1 VTLAA
6 MGPLGE
12 SLAAWLLTP
21 VVLVAVAFGL
31 GLLVE
36 AVARTRIATALLA
49 PVGFCTLIVLA
60 MPVFRL
66 GAGAWLAVPVVL
78 LGALAGLWLG
88 RRELRTRLSPRPLAL
103 TGVAA
108 YGLYVGTVVLAGGW
122 TWTGY
127 NFVNDT
133 AVQMLLADWLAGH
146 GTGKPVAPTVVGARS
161 TAAESLRIYLETGYP
176 LGSHG
181 ALAVVSKLVPAPLA
195 AVYQP
200 FIATVAALSAVS
212 LGALARRCGLGA
224 IAAALAGLAA
234 MAANLPFVYA
244 LQGNVKEIAMA
255 ACLAVAAAVGREA
268 IDSERPVGHI
278 ALVAICLG
286 AAITAFSAAGVPY
299 AAAFAAVLL
308 GAALLAR
315 HSTLRR
321 RLLPAAAVGALV
333 LLVATAAT
341 LVKIVRFGQV
351 AEGTFSSGA
360 AAAADL
366 GHLLRPLE
374 LVQAAGVWLAPD
386 YRGPVPDGRAGLNAV
401 LIAAVLLLCV
411 GGAIAA
417 LRRREPGP
425 LLILLPALI
434 TFAVLEHRTS
444 PYATAKMIMLA
455 SPGIVLCAGVAL
467 GWLAQ
472 LRRARLVAVA
482 LAAVLGGSMLLSDAL
497 AYHDVQLA
505 PVDRMQAL
513 EQIGDRLSGEPRP
526 IGQWLL
532 EDEYEE
538 FAKFFMRRAN
548 ENTALEVV
556 TADFVGNE
564 LSIGLIPRHADLDQM
579 TLDFLS
585 KHPLIAQR
593 RGADSSRPPANY
605 VRDGGTPFYDVWR
618 RTDDVEVRAH
628 VPLQSLFEGYGEPDC
643 ATVRDLARQA
653 RDGERIVAA
662 PALDE
667 VRLDPTTAN
676 KPRDWPLDPELPGTV
691 RPVAPAAASAE
702 LDFPA
707 SGRWRTWVFGSTGRP
722 LHVRVDGRD
731 VGQAE
736 GVNTPGEWLG
746 AGEAEIGAG
755 RRTVEIVRPTGS
767 MKPGDGYVGRLG
779 PVVFQRVQP
788 QELEWVAPDD
798 AAARLCGRRLD
809 WVELARQR

>member
-1 VTLAA
+1 VTIAA

-21 VVLVAVAFGL
+21 IVLVAMAFGL

-36 AVARTRIATALLA
+36 ALARTRIATALLA
-49 PVGFCTLIVLA
+49 PVGLCTLIVLA

-66 GAGAWLAVPVVL
+66 GLDAWVAVPLTL
-78 LGALAGLWLG
+78 LGSLAGLWLG
-88 RRELRTRLSPRPLAL
+88 RRELRARVSPGPLAL
-103 TGVAA
+103 IGAAA
-108 YGLYVGTVVLAGGW
+108 YALYLGTVVLAGGW

-146 GTGKPVAPTVVGARS
+146 GTGKPVPPTAVGARS

-181 ALAVVSKLVPAPLA
+181 ALAVVSTLVPAPLA

-200 FIATVAALSAVS
+200 FIATVAALSSVS

-224 IAAALAGLAA
+224 ISAALAGLAA

-255 ACLAVAAAVGREA
+255 ACLAAAAAVGREA
-268 IDSERPVGHI
+268 IDSEQPVGHI
-278 ALVAICLG
+278 ALVAICLA

-308 GAALLAR
+308 GAALLAKR
-315 HSTLRR
+315 STLRP

-333 LLVATAAT
+333 LVVATAAT
-341 LVKIVRFGQV
+341 LVKIVTFGQV
-351 AEGTFSSGA
+351 AEGTFSTG
-360 AAAADL
+360 AAADL

-386 YRGPVPDGRAGLNAV
+386 YRGPVPGGREPLNAV
-401 LIAAVLLLCV
+401 LIAAVLLLCA
-411 GGAIAA
+411 GGAVAA

-455 SPGIVLCAGVAL
+455 SPGIVLCAAVAL

-472 LRRARLVAVA
+472 LRRARIAAAA
-482 LAAVLGGSMLLSDAL
+482 LAAVLGGAMLLSDAL

-505 PVDRMQAL
+505 PVDRMHAL
-513 EQIGDRLSGEPRP
+513 EQIGDRFAGEPRP

-556 TADFVGNE
+556 TASAVSNQ

-618 RTDDVEVRAH
+618 RTDDVQVRAH
-628 VPLQSLFEGYGEPDC
+628 VPQQSLFEGYGEPEC
-643 ATVRDLARQA
+643 STIRDLAKQA
-653 RDGERIVAA
+653 EDGEQVVAA
-662 PALDE
+662 PAPDE

-707 SGRWRTWVFGSTGRP
+707 SGRWRIWVFGSTGRP

-731 VGQAE
+731 VGRAQ

-746 AGEAEIGAG
+746 AGEADIEAG
-755 RRTVEIVRPTGS
+755 RRAVEIVRPKGS
-767 MKPGDGYVGRLG
+767 IKPGDGYVGRLG
-779 PVVFQRVQP
+779 PVVFQRIES
-788 QELEWVAPDD
+788 QELEWVAPDE
-798 AAARLCGRRLD
+798 AASRLCGRRLD